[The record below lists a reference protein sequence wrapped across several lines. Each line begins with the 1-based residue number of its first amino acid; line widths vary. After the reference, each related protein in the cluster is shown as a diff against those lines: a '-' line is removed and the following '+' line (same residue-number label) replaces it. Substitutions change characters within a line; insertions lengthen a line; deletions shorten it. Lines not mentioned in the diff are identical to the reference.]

1 MEPVLWHLRL
11 KSVNGVVCTFS
22 KRILNYNYGFRVAI
36 EFCDNNS
43 FVHWF
48 DICKY
53 IVCFVPRVAFLL
65 FRQTSCVISVFI
77 WSCLYTIVSFFFIVM
92 NSFWS
97 TSLKTEFFEFLNV
110 DDGSSCCYSCLAVVT
125 LSEEK

>member
-1 MEPVLWHLRL
+1 MSDIKVLNFAGCVWSLVFVFCMLHYSATSNNRSMFLLALSWYFYLTSYVCIKFRNQFKEVIL
-11 KSVNGVVCTFS
+11 WSLFYNIWGWKVFNGVVCTFS

-65 FRQTSCVISVFI
+65 FR
-77 WSCLYTIVSFFFIVM
+77 
-92 NSFWS
+92 
-97 TSLKTEFFEFLNV
+97 
-110 DDGSSCCYSCLAVVT
+110 
-125 LSEEK
+125 